1 MSLTDFHLTKGASR
15 FLQNRSPHI
24 VALLICLFTWRG
36 NAIEAEDVLYYRIGN
51 VSLRPSFGIS
61 QSYNDNVFFRGD
73 EPLVF
78 PAINEEGNIILD
90 PVLDEE
96 GNITGFTPRTIV
108 FERVGDLITT
118 ISPSASFFF
127 GNVGG
132 NYILANYQHSL
143 RFFQE
148 YDQQNAGVH
157 DFTIRGKWDGAKIDF
172 TPSFSYNN
180 TQTILS
186 GSFRRGGE
194 LADLLIERNTIRA
207 SPQIRV
213 RITPKTFSNTTLQYN
228 LNDFVDKTLPF
239 FDSDHIGI
247 RQGFGFQFRPK
258 ISLSAYGSF
267 GRRSVSSND
276 GRPVGSA
283 QTYFG
288 GGFSAEGDF
297 TRRLTG
303 TIRFGIQHAS
313 FSKDPESLLAPTAG
327 ITLQYLMGR
336 DFNTSLS
343 YTRSTFIGIQ
353 NANELG
359 INDRVNLSISKPF
372 GTRKNWMATID
383 GNINFRSW
391 EDETGSTR
399 GRSDSFLGTTFSL
412 QYRIQEW
419 LSSGFSYS
427 FQSFSSNQS
436 GQLALVDYD
445 VNSINLSLRV
455 GY

>member
-1 MSLTDFHLTKGASR
+1 MSLTDFHLTRGASR
-15 FLQNRSPHI
+15 FLQNRTPHI
-24 VALLICLFTWRG
+24 VALLMSLFTWRG
-36 NAIEAEDVLYYRIGN
+36 NAIEAEDVFYYRVGN
-51 VSLRPSFGIS
+51 VSLRPSFSIS
-61 QSYNDNVFFRGD
+61 QNYNDNVFFIGD
-73 EPLVF
+73 EPIVIPVL
-78 PAINEEGNIILD
+78 NEEGSIILD
-90 PVLDEE
+90 SVLDGD
-96 GNITGFTPRTIV
+96 GNIIGFTPRVVI
-108 FERVGDLITT
+108 FDRVGDFITT
-118 ISPSASFFF
+118 FNATASLLL
-127 GNVGG
+127 GNARRNYLLG
-132 NYILANYQHSL
+132 NYRYSH

-157 DFTIRGKWDGAKIDF
+157 NFSFRGNLDGAKIDF
-172 TPSFSYNN
+172 APSFSYNN
-180 TQTILS
+180 SQTILS
-186 GSFRRGGE
+186 GSNRNQSFANR
-194 LADLLIERNTIRA
+194 LIERNAISGSARVTIRL
-207 SPQIRV
+207 
-213 RITPKTFSNTTLQYN
+213 TPKTFTTTTMSGN
-228 LNDFVDKTLPF
+228 LNDFVEEGLPF

-258 ISLSAYGSF
+258 LSLSAYGSF

-276 GRPVGSA
+276 GRPVGGA

-297 TRRLTG
+297 SRRFTG
-303 TIRFGIQHAS
+303 TIRFGIQQAS
-313 FSKDPESLLAPTAG
+313 FSKSSESLLAPTAG
-327 ITLQYLMGR
+327 ITLQHLMGR
-336 DFNTSLS
+336 DFKTTLS

-353 NANELG
+353 NPNELG
-359 INDRVNLSISKPF
+359 VTDRVNLTISKPF

-391 EDETGSTR
+391 EDETGSSR
-399 GRSDSFLGTTFSL
+399 GRSDTSMGTTFSL

-436 GQLALVDYD
+436 GQLGLVDYD